1 MLHNCMM
8 ALLCGII
15 CLGNSEPAMPPGAP
29 VRRSAPRSAA
39 AGDIRSRTDG
49 LGVRQHLGSGRPER
63 PHRQPGLRNA
73 KRLSVFVPASRGRE
87 PHQEQRLSRRGRK
100 ACRGIRGAARHEE
113 HLPLTITDGWR
124 WEYLYSLSRYESATY
139 DLPARGG
146 SWDYALEAILSLSEA
161 TSSPLWIRVDD
172 APEGAAN
179 AQVDRMQ
186 STIEVFG
193 FSLVRPRDG
202 YPKMQM
208 F

>member
-1 MLHNCMM
+1 MLHNYMM

-15 CLGNSEPAMPPGAP
+15 CLGNSEPA
-29 VRRSAPRSAA
+29 
-39 AGDIRSRTDG
+39 I
-49 LGVRQHLGSGRPER
+49 RPER
-63 PHRQPGLRNA
+63 PSGVQPPGLPP
-73 KRLSVFVPASRGRE
+73 LETFVLEPMDSECVSIWVPADRSGPIVNRACGM
-87 PHQEQRLSRRGRK
+87 RRGCLYSCLLPAGVNHTK
-100 ACRGIRGAARHEE
+100 SSACPDAVARLVAEYVAPRHEE